1 MKDFSELKNYLFNSL
16 HQFIQSVSD
25 YLPNLFGAIMLLII
39 GLIVAWLAKWLIK
52 RLGDGIDRIIQL
64 MGIGSVQLRLK
75 WSITDILG
83 WLAYWVIILLFVR
96 AALDSLNLPSLVDM
110 LGRVF
115 TFLPNI
121 FIAALIIVGGTLFAN
136 SVRDRINSNG
146 ADIGLQQSEVLAGI
160 IRLSIIM
167 LSVIVGLAQIGLD
180 VGLVE
185 QILTILIAAMAG
197 SIALAFG
204 LGAGSTVSNII
215 SSKYVRK
222 NYQVGQRI
230 RIQKMEGRVLEIL
243 AGGVMLD
250 TKSGRTF
257 IPAKIF
263 NEEASILLDNE
274 NIDEH

>member
-1 MKDFSELKNYLFNSL
+1 
-16 HQFIQSVSD
+16 
-25 YLPNLFGAIMLLII
+25 MLLII

-52 RLGDGIDRIIQL
+52 RLGDVIDRIIQL

-110 LGRVF
+110 LGRLF

-136 SVRDRINSNG
+136 GIRDRINSNG
-146 ADIGLQQSEVLAGI
+146 ADIGLQQSEVLAGVV
-160 IRLSIIM
+160 RFSIII

-180 VGLVE
+180 VGLLE

-243 AGGVMLD
+243 PGGVMLD

-257 IPAKIF
+257 IPAKMF

>member
-16 HQFIQSVSD
+16 HQFIQSVND
-25 YLPNLFGAIMLLII
+25 YLPNLFGALMLLII
-39 GLIVAWLAKWLIK
+39 GLLVAWMAKWLIK
-52 RLGDGIDRIIQL
+52 RLGDAIDRIIQL
-64 MGIGSVQLRLK
+64 MGMSHLQLRLK
-75 WSITDILG
+75 WAITDILA
-83 WLAYWVIILLFVR
+83 WLAYWVIVLLFVR

-110 LGRVF
+110 LGRLF

-121 FIAALIIVGGTLFAN
+121 FVATLIIAGGTLFAN
-136 SVRDRINSNG
+136 SVREKIHVSGSNM
-146 ADIGLQQSEVLAGI
+146 GLQQSELLAGI
-160 IRLSIIM
+160 VRFIIII
-167 LSVIVGLAQIGLD
+167 LSVIIGLAQIGLD
-180 VGLVE
+180 VGLLE
-185 QILTILIAAMAG
+185 QILTISFAAMAG

-230 RIQKMEGRVLEIL
+230 RIQKLEGKVLEIL
-243 AGGVMLD
+243 PGGVMLD

-257 IPAKIF
+257 IPANIF

>member
-1 MKDFSELKNYLFNSL
+1 MKDFSELKSYIFNSL
-16 HQFIQSVSD
+16 NQFIQSVND

-121 FIAALIIVGGTLFAN
+121 FIATLIIVGGTLFAN
-136 SVRDRINSNG
+136 GIRDRINSNG

-160 IRLSIIM
+160 VRFSIIV

-180 VGLVE
+180 VGLLE

-243 AGGVMLD
+243 PGGVMLD